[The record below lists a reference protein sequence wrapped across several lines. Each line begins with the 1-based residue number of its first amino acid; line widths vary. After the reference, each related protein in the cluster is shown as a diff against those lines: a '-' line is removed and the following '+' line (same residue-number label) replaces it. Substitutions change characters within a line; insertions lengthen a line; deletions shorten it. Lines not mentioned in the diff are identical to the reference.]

1 MQNTGPATPV
11 NKIDEMNRF
20 LQRSPFH
27 NWLNCKV
34 TDFDAAQGIVTMVF
48 EERPELRRTPDATV
62 SHGGVIAA
70 FIDIAGHAALQ
81 AQTGRGMP
89 TIDLR
94 VDYLRPAEFPV
105 TARATPKRI
114 GKTIGIADVEIIGRN
129 GEASALGRAVFLTR
143 EPS

>member
-1 MQNTGPATPV
+1 V
-11 NKIDEMNRF
+11 NKIDEMNQF
-20 LQRSPFH
+20 IQRSPFH
-27 NWLNCKV
+27 QWLNCRV
-34 TDFDAAQGIVTMVF
+34 TAFDANDGTVTMLF
-48 EERPELRRTPDATV
+48 EERPELHRSPEAGA

-94 VDYLRPAEFPV
+94 VDYLRPAEFPI

-129 GEASALGRAVFLTR
+129 GDASALGRAVFMTR
-143 EPS
+143 PPSA

>member
-1 MQNTGPATPV
+1 MD
-11 NKIDEMNRF
+11 KIDQMNLF

-27 NWLNCKV
+27 RWLNCKV
-34 TDFDAAQGIVTMVF
+34 TGFDLTDGTITMLF
-48 EERPELRRTPDATV
+48 IERPELRRSSEAAA

-94 VDYLRPAEFPV
+94 VDYLRPAEFPI

-114 GKTIGIADVEIIGRN
+114 GKTIGIVDVEIFSSDGD
-129 GEASALGRAVFLTR
+129 ASALGRAVFMTR
-143 EPS
+143 APSA